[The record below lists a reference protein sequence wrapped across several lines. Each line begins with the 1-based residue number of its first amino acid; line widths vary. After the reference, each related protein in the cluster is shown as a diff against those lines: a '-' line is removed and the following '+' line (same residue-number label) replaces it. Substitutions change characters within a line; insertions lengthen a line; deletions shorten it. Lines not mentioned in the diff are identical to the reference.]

1 MNEEYFN
8 MKSEMNDEILK
19 GQFISAGEVIGRES
33 QDLASMY
40 YEMKDK
46 EALKKLR
53 EDLAKMNHNNMTQE
67 NEQSHSRR

>member
-1 MNEEYFN
+1 MDEEYFK

-19 GQFISAGEVIGRES
+19 DQFISTGEVTGRES

-40 YEMKDK
+40 YNAKDK
-46 EALKKLR
+46 EALKKLK
-53 EDLAKMNHNNMTQE
+53 EDLVQMNRYNITPE

>member
-1 MNEEYFN
+1 MNEEYFK

-19 GQFISAGEVIGRES
+19 DQFISTGEVTGRES

-40 YEMKDK
+40 YKAKDK
-46 EALKKLR
+46 KSLEELK
-53 EDLAKMNHNNMTQE
+53 EDLAKMNRYNITPE

>member
-1 MNEEYFN
+1 MDEENFN

-19 GQFISAGEVIGRES
+19 DQFISTGEVTGHES

-40 YEMKDK
+40 YNAKDK
-46 EALKKLR
+46 EALKKLK
-53 EDLAKMNHNNMTQE
+53 EDLVQMNRYNITPE

>member
-8 MKSEMNDEILK
+8 MNSELNDEIEK
-19 GQFISAGEVIGRES
+19 DQFISTGEVTGHES

-40 YEMKDK
+40 YKAKDK
-46 EALKKLR
+46 EALKKLK
-53 EDLAKMNHNNMTQE
+53 EGLEKMNRE

>member
-1 MNEEYFN
+1 MDEEYFN

-19 GQFISAGEVIGRES
+19 DQFEVTGHES

-40 YEMKDK
+40 YKAKDK

-53 EDLAKMNHNNMTQE
+53 FRK
-67 NEQSHSRR
+67 NES

>member
-1 MNEEYFN
+1 MNEEYFK

-19 GQFISAGEVIGRES
+19 DQFISTGEVTGRES

-40 YEMKDK
+40 YNAKDK

-53 EDLAKMNHNNMTQE
+53 EDLAKMNHNNMTPE

>member
-8 MKSEMNDEILK
+8 MKSEINDEIEK
-19 GQFISAGEVIGRES
+19 DQFISTGEVTGHES

-40 YEMKDK
+40 YKAKDK

-53 EDLAKMNHNNMTQE
+53 EDLAKMNHNNMILE

>member
-1 MNEEYFN
+1 MDEEYFN

-19 GQFISAGEVIGRES
+19 GQFISTGEVTGHES

-40 YEMKDK
+40 YNAKDK

-53 EDLAKMNHNNMTQE
+53 EDLAKINRNNMTPE
-67 NEQSHSRR
+67 NEQSQLRR

>member
-8 MKSEMNDEILK
+8 MKSELNDEILK
-19 GQFISAGEVIGRES
+19 DQFISTGEVTGHES

-40 YEMKDK
+40 YKAKDK

-53 EDLAKMNHNNMTQE
+53 EDLAKMNHNNMTPE

>member
-8 MKSEMNDEILK
+8 MKSELNDEIEK
-19 GQFISAGEVIGRES
+19 DQFISTGEVTGHES

-40 YEMKDK
+40 YNAKDK

-53 EDLAKMNHNNMTQE
+53 EDLAKMNHNNMTPE

>member
-1 MNEEYFN
+1 MDEEYFN
-8 MKSEMNDEILK
+8 IKSEINDEILRD
-19 GQFISAGEVIGRES
+19 QFISTGEVTGRES

-53 EDLAKMNHNNMTQE
+53 EDLAKMNHNNMTPE
-67 NEQSHSRR
+67 NAQSQLRR

>member
-1 MNEEYFN
+1 MNEEYFK

-19 GQFISAGEVIGRES
+19 DQFISTGEVTGRES

-40 YEMKDK
+40 YNAKDK
-46 EALKKLR
+46 EALKKLK
-53 EDLAKMNHNNMTQE
+53 EDLVQMNRYNITPE

>member
-1 MNEEYFN
+1 MDEEYFN

-19 GQFISAGEVIGRES
+19 NQFISTGEVTGHES
-33 QDLASMY
+33 QDLTSMY
-40 YEMKDK
+40 YKAKDK

-53 EDLAKMNHNNMTQE
+53 EDLAKMNHNNMTPE

>member
-19 GQFISAGEVIGRES
+19 DQFISTGEVTGRES

-40 YEMKDK
+40 YNAKDK
-46 EALKKLR
+46 EALKKLK
-53 EDLAKMNHNNMTQE
+53 EDLVQMNRYNITPE

>member
-1 MNEEYFN
+1 MNEEYFK

-19 GQFISAGEVIGRES
+19 DQFISTGEVTGRES

-40 YEMKDK
+40 YNAKDK
-46 EALKKLR
+46 EALKKLK
-53 EDLAKMNHNNMTQE
+53 EGLVQMNNYNITPE

>member
-1 MNEEYFN
+1 MDEEYFN
-8 MKSEMNDEILK
+8 IKSKMNDEILRD
-19 GQFISAGEVIGRES
+19 QFISTGEVTGHES

-40 YEMKDK
+40 YKAKDK

-53 EDLAKMNHNNMTQE
+53 EDLAKMNHNNMTPE

>member
-8 MKSEMNDEILK
+8 MKSELNDEIEK
-19 GQFISAGEVIGRES
+19 DQFISAGEVTGHES

-40 YEMKDK
+40 YKAKDK

-53 EDLAKMNHNNMTQE
+53 EDLAKMNHNNMTPE

>member
-1 MNEEYFN
+1 MDEEYFN
-8 MKSEMNDEILK
+8 MKSELNDEIEK
-19 GQFISAGEVIGRES
+19 DQFISAGEVTGHES

-40 YEMKDK
+40 YKAKDK

-53 EDLAKMNHNNMTQE
+53 EDLAKMNHNNMTPE

>member
-1 MNEEYFN
+1 MDEEYFN
-8 MKSEMNDEILK
+8 MKSEMNDEILRD
-19 GQFISAGEVIGRES
+19 QFISAGEVTGRES

-40 YEMKDK
+40 YKAKDK

-53 EDLAKMNHNNMTQE
+53 EDLAKMNHNNMTPE